1 MRNLDKCDA
10 NDWSL
15 QLSNWDKSA
24 LWKQKLVK
32 SSRWLWFLI
41 SVSFLLRTTGLY
53 TKTLAKIIYYDI
65 SRFAVVFMVVFIGF
79 CGSLYVSLGATNSQ
93 DLFRY
98 EQQHIDPT
106 PHRTALHTTPH
117 HTALHCTA
125 LHCTAPPRFTSPHLI
140 TPNYTA
146 PHFITLQVDC
156 TTFSLHLTTPNYTV
170 LHYTPHYTPLV
181 YTKPNYTGPHYVAL
195 HCTALH

>member
-98 EQQHIDPT
+98 EQQHRDPT
-106 PHRTALHTTPH
+106 PHRTALHHLALLHLTLSHLTTLH
-117 HTALHCTA
+117 HISSHCRCTVRHF
-125 LHCTAPPRFTSPHLI
+125 HCTSPHLTTLYYI
-140 TPNYTA
+140 T
-146 PHFITLQVDC
+146 HHIT
-156 TTFSLHLTTPNYTV
+156 H
-170 LHYTPHYTPLV
+170 H
-181 YTKPNYTGPHYVAL
+181 
-195 HCTALH
+195 